1 MTALHFSD
9 FFPIKLI
16 ASESLNF
23 IPMSLFRKRIFG
35 FGFRFRFLLV
45 PLHLFHL
52 GVMIADV
59 GGYPSHE
66 LELILAVWTLLS
78 ILSQQLHQLGLVVT
92 VGIVTV
98 ETFPPLQ
105 ISLST
110 QAAPLQ

>member
-1 MTALHFSD
+1 MVQE
-9 FFPIKLI
+9 PG
-16 ASESLNF
+16 E
-23 IPMSLFRKRIFG
+23 
-35 FGFRFRFLLV
+35 LL
-45 PLHLFHL
+45 LGTEMLREEIFHL

-59 GGYPSHE
+59 GGYLSHE

>member
-1 MTALHFSD
+1 MVQE
-9 FFPIKLI
+9 PG
-16 ASESLNF
+16 E
-23 IPMSLFRKRIFG
+23 
-35 FGFRFRFLLV
+35 LL
-45 PLHLFHL
+45 LGTEMLREEIFHL

-59 GGYPSHE
+59 GRYPSHE

-78 ILSQQLHQLGLVVT
+78 ILSQQLHQLGLVVM